1 MEISILPLAEPG
13 HINATIRL
21 GHELRAAGHQVRY
34 CGAVEDEP
42 LFAPH
47 DVVFAALPRA
57 LGRYGPEYRWEADP
71 SELALVDSV
80 LFRPAID
87 ACRAGKRVVSISTTF
102 PAGYDAEVPPITSS
116 LMPDADAAARART
129 REAWEEVR
137 RGHET
142 VVERHE
148 HNDRRDSTLSI
159 LRGFAQERGWPREQL
174 DERAAINPLVR
185 LPELVLAPAQ
195 LDFPRRPEAA
205 RRYAGPCVNIER
217 AEPPFEPDGFDTG
230 RPLVFV
236 SFGSQAHR
244 YPLDAALALLCAAAR
259 ELPEISL
266 VIATGGRPVRELPG
280 NCQALARAPQ
290 LAVLRRAALM
300 ISHGGLNGIKEAL
313 FFGVPLLVLPFAW
326 DQPGNA
332 ARVAFHQLGQMAT
345 WDGMSPGA
353 LAALI
358 QAGLEDGEVRRRVAQ
373 LGATL
378 RADYARPMAAEALA
392 DLLRRSWRPSQGSP
406 RGVTVG

>member
-1 MEISILPLAEPG
+1 MAKISILPLAEPG

-21 GHELRAAGHQVRY
+21 GHELGAAGHDVRF
-34 CGAVEDEP
+34 CGAAEDEP

-47 DVVFAALPRA
+47 GVAFAPLPRV
-57 LGRYGPEYRWEADP
+57 LGRYGPEYRWDGDP
-71 SELALVDSV
+71 SELALVDAI

-87 ACRAGKRVVSISTTF
+87 ACRAGKRVISLSTTF
-102 PAGYDAEVPPITSS
+102 PAGYDPEVPPITSS
-116 LMPDADAAARART
+116 LLPAGDAAGRAQR
-129 REAWEEVR
+129 RAAWEAVR
-137 RGHET
+137 RGHEA

-159 LRGFAQERGWPREQL
+159 LHGFARERGWPREQL

-195 LDFPRRPEAA
+195 LDFPRRPLAA
-205 RRYAGPCVNIER
+205 RRYGGPCVNIER
-217 AEPPFEPDGFDTG
+217 GEEPFEPTGSGSG
-230 RPLVFV
+230 RPLVFA

-244 YPLDAALALLCAAAR
+244 YPLDAALALLGEAAR
-259 ELPEISL
+259 QLPHLSF
-266 VIATGGRPVRELPG
+266 VFATGGRPLRDLPP
-280 NCQALARAPQ
+280 NVQALARAPQ
-290 LAVLRRAALM
+290 LAVLRRASLM

-332 ARVAFHQLGQMAT
+332 ARVAFHRLGQMAS

-353 LAALI
+353 LASLI
-358 QAGLEDGEVRRRVAQ
+358 RATLDDEEVRHRVAR
-373 LGATL
+373 LAATL
-378 RADYARPMAAEALA
+378 GDEHARPMAAEALA
-392 DLLRRSWRPSQGSP
+392 ELLRQDVADAAG
-406 RGVTVG
+406 G